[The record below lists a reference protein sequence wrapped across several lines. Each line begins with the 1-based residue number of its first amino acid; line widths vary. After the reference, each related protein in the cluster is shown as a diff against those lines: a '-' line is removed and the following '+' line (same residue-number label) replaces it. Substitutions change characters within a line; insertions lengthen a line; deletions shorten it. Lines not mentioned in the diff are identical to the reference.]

1 MATLAELAKHLDMQV
16 SNLQK
21 LIAQGVIAKQD
32 KGQYN
37 LDQARS
43 EYIHHFR
50 AINQGRMTK
59 DGLDLQ
65 AERARLAKE
74 QADAKEMENAIE
86 RGDLVYIEDVAK
98 QFENQLTKVRTK
110 LLALP
115 TKLAPECHASATL
128 LEVQSII
135 EAGIVESL
143 NELVGYDQAQTSEEV
158 TEQAD

>member
-21 LIAQGVIAKQD
+21 LISQGVISKQD

-86 RGDLVYIEDVAK
+86 RAVAFTSDGIIYPSDLPY
-98 QFENQLTKVRTK
+98 
-110 LLALP
+110 
-115 TKLAPECHASATL
+115 S
-128 LEVQSII
+128 VQAFGSR
-135 EAGIVESL
+135 A
-143 NELVGYDQAQTSEEV
+143 
-158 TEQAD
+158 